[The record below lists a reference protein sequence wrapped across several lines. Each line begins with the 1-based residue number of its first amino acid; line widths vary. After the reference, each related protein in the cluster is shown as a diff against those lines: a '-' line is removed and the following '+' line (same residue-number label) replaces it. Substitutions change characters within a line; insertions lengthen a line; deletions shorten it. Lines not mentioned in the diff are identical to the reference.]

1 MARRKGPRAEQ
12 QRACR
17 GSSGAK
23 TNLSLTEEAAGPRS
37 CQADKDGLQP
47 SLPSGRWPR
56 LASLWGHLLGTWTFT
71 MQRVSLKKILLSIII
86 LHLKTAMGGVIFRSP
101 VAVWAMWAVGLREGL
116 AYALGAAPEPLCKAS
131 AWHEEEI
138 QKAELLVAEVVQLK
152 AELKHVK
159 EEVEQAVSWMHSE
172 LYKPSDWALQ
182 SSGATID
189 RKRTSKTYDCREG
202 NWFWWVV
209 PFCRSP
215 NPPDTILQE
224 DVSIGKCWPFQGQQ
238 GQVVIRLPARV
249 HLTSITLQR
258 NVDEA
263 SPSGMVI
270 SAPRDV
276 SAYGLEENGGEEILL
291 AKFTYDLAGTSI
303 QTFPLK
309 KAPFP
314 TAFSL
319 IKLAVMSNWGNPA
332 YTCIYRVQVHGQMAK
347 PEGHS

>member
-1 MARRKGPRAEQ
+1 MLN
-12 QRACR
+12 CLLMC
-17 GSSGAK
+17 SFSVC
-23 TNLSLTEEAAGPRS
+23 S
-37 CQADKDGLQP
+37 CCSQ
-47 SLPSGRWPR
+47 
-56 LASLWGHLLGTWTFT
+56 
-71 MQRVSLKKILLSIII
+71 
-86 LHLKTAMGGVIFRSP
+86 
-101 VAVWAMWAVGLREGL
+101 
-116 AYALGAAPEPLCKAS
+116 
-131 AWHEEEI
+131 
-138 QKAELLVAEVVQLK
+138 
-152 AELKHVK
+152 
-159 EEVEQAVSWMHSE
+159 EVEQAVSWMHSE

-249 HLTSITLQR
+249 HLTSITLQHIPK
-258 NVDEA
+258 EA